1 MKPAVRSALV
11 LLALLVSAPAGL
23 SAEAPP
29 AALDEAAA
37 ALPEWSSD
45 LAAALVAAPDRE
57 APPVLLLFTASWCG
71 PCQHLK
77 QKFATRPFAEVFEG
91 FRFVMID
98 IDTEEG
104 QKLRSEW
111 NATHGIPDVR
121 FISKQGAEIG
131 GFRGDCSLEEV
142 KSQLAKAREWEAGEA
157 VLRPAADA
165 APANPVVQLQLAEH
179 LLLLPSQR
187 GAIDLLKKVVELD
200 TENRAGCAARAN
212 WLITGALVHPFG
224 VASDEVLREVADRL
238 RAFEAVTSRRDGA
251 DTYRRCVE
259 MWQRYAADVRRQV
272 EERRAAK
279 DQDREPTV
287 PDDSP
292 VLAAIRDLQATEP
305 EGASGDCIGDA
316 LLLSGMLCM
325 RRNDHDAGLRTFGE
339 FTERYPSHRWLE
351 QGQRGFVICQRLKQE
366 AEQKRKQE
374 AEKQGKQEAQQ
385 KPAEAE

>member
-11 LLALLVSAPAGL
+11 LLALLVSVPAGL
-23 SAEAPP
+23 SVAAPP
-29 AALDEAAA
+29 AASDEAAA

-45 LAAALVAAPDRE
+45 LAAALAAAPDRE
-57 APPVLLLFTASWCG
+57 PRPVVLLFTASWCG
-71 PCQHLK
+71 PCQRLK
-77 QKFATRPFAEVFEG
+77 QKFATRPFAEVFKD

-104 QKLRSEW
+104 KKLESEW

-121 FISKQGAEIG
+121 FISEQGAEIG
-131 GFRGDCSLEEV
+131 GFGGDCSLEEV
-142 KSQLAKAREWEAGEA
+142 KSQLAKAREWEARNAG
-157 VLRPAADA
+157 LRTAAAGD
-165 APANPVVQLQLAEH
+165 PANPVVQLQLAEH

-200 TENRAGCAARAN
+200 AENRAGCAARAN

-224 VASDEVLREVADRL
+224 VATDEVLREVADRL
-238 RAFEAVTSRRDGA
+238 RAFEAFTSRRDGA

-272 EERRAAK
+272 DERRAAK
-279 DQDREPTV
+279 DQDRGLTV
-287 PDDSP
+287 ADDSP
-292 VLAAIRDLQATEP
+292 VLAAIRELQATTA

-325 RRNDHDAGLRTFGE
+325 RRDDHDAGIRSFGE

-351 QGQRGFVICQRLKQE
+351 EGQRGFVICQRMKQE

-374 AEKQGKQEAQQ
+374 VEQ